1 MPFLVAAAMPLPVMG
16 CSHNQPCQRMT
27 TVGKNPKTTEI
38 SILKP
43 SKNYTEMSAVSC
55 ICSSLSCPRMTE
67 MSTWSRAPGGSS
79 STLIPPYSM
88 RTTCLNAE
96 SCGKCLGEKHL
107 LPFGTADCE
116 STPQKIGSTQFIT
129 THCNNNTYSITLCTI
144 QECSILLLL
153 LPITVLRL

>member
-1 MPFLVAAAMPLPVMG
+1 MLYNHVATMERLRVCYCPKNKKKPCRPLFWG
-16 CSHNQPCQRMT
+16 CSHNQPYQRTT
-27 TVGKNPKTTEI
+27 TVGKNPKTTDI

-79 STLIPPYSM
+79 STLIPPYST

-96 SCGKCLGEKHL
+96 SCGKCVGERHL

-116 STPQKIGSTQFIT
+116 STPG
-129 THCNNNTYSITLCTI
+129 
-144 QECSILLLL
+144 
-153 LPITVLRL
+153 LRIMCAYCPTPDFSPL

>member
-1 MPFLVAAAMPLPVMG
+1 MQSVTSAMVPVCPFRGPPTTRMRCPGG
-16 CSHNQPCQRMT
+16 CSHNQPYQRTT
-27 TVGKNPKTTEI
+27 TVGKNPKTTDI

-79 STLIPPYSM
+79 STLIPPYST
-88 RTTCLNAE
+88 RTTCLNAD
-96 SCGKCLGEKHL
+96 SCGKCVGEKHL

-116 STPQKIGSTQFIT
+116 STLGVS
-129 THCNNNTYSITLCTI
+129 SA
-144 QECSILLLL
+144 SS
-153 LPITVLRL
+153 